1 MWLNQQT
8 FDAIRILLHLAE
20 RAPHLSR
27 AADAAQGTGITL
39 MNVQKT
45 VHALGDTG
53 LIEAVR
59 GRHGGVRL
67 GRAPDAITLAAI
79 VRAFEPK
86 DCPAGFLQLG
96 AADPRVSDVL
106 FRAHRGFFLPLEEM
120 TLGDLLKDVRQL
132 PMRPPD
138 ALAAAG
144 TAPPQVA

>member
-27 AADAAQGTGITL
+27 AADAAQATGVTL

-67 GRAPDAITLAAI
+67 GRPAEAITLAAI
-79 VRAFEPK
+79 VRTLEPK
-86 DCPAGFLQLG
+86 DCPADFLAMG
-96 AADPRVSDVL
+96 ATEPRVAEVL
-106 FRAHRGFFLPLEEM
+106 FRAHRGFFRPLEDL
-120 TLGDLLKDVRQL
+120 TLADLLKDVR
-132 PMRPPD
+132 PPPPQP
-138 ALAAAG
+138 AGPPAAAG
-144 TAPPQVA
+144 TAPPPVA